1 MSKKILVATI
11 AIFCTLLPTDSAAQ
25 YFYIP
30 VHRTNLLFAG
40 DIMQHQNQLDAAR
53 TTEGTYSYSGYYRH
67 IQGVVKSADIAVA
80 NLETPIGRSNFSGY
94 PSFCAPDSFLYA
106 ARDAGFNVLL
116 FANNHCL
123 DRGARGV
130 RRTLAMLDSLG
141 IEHTGVYLDS
151 IDRAQRHPYILKKNN
166 MRIALLNYTYGTNG
180 RNVPA
185 PMVVNLIDREV
196 IAEDIQKAKSMN
208 VDAIIACMH
217 WGDEYVSLPP
227 ERVRDLADWL
237 VEQGVSHIIGNH
249 PHVIQP
255 IEIKEDPTTP
265 DRHAVVYSTGNLV
278 SNMSLTNTDGGIVVR
293 MELKKTFNYT
303 RLSSLDYLFTWI
315 APRQNNGKRDFTI
328 LPAATTVITG
338 SSRAAQMRT
347 VSSRLYRTLARRG
360 WLASSL
366 ARTQGA
372 FSSIYLLARE
382 MTLNTS
388 ARAFWKA

>member
-1 MSKKILVATI
+1 MSKKILVAAI

-67 IQGVVKSADIAVA
+67 IQGIVKAADIAVA

-123 DRGARGV
+123 DRGKNGALY
-130 RRTLAMLDSLG
+130 TLDLLDSLG
-141 IEHTGVYLDS
+141 IAHCGVYRNAEE
-151 IDRAQRHPYILKKNN
+151 RAERYPLLIENKG
-166 MRIALLNYTYGTNG
+166 MRIAILNYTYGTNG

-196 IAEDIQKAKSMN
+196 IAEDILKAKSMN

-278 SNMSLTNTDGGIVVR
+278 SNMSLTNTDGGVVVR

-338 SSRAAQMRT
+338 SSRATERQQLFLRNSRALFERHNRGNVTEFTIDT
-347 VSSRLYRTLARRG
+347 VRVAL
-360 WLASSL
+360 
-366 ARTQGA
+366 
-372 FSSIYLLARE
+372 
-382 MTLNTS
+382 
-388 ARAFWKA
+388 